1 MSRRSSGGRSTT
13 STMLV
18 ARSRCASDRSLLTL
32 ISLGSGMRPL
42 TPLSVPSHSRPSA
55 LIQGWN
61 KFCFQ
66 GGRVEA
72 KIRLPGSPTVNG
84 LWPAFWTMGNL
95 GRVGYGGTL
104 EGTWPYS
111 YDSCDVGTLKN
122 QTLNGEP
129 AANLHNGLDSSVD
142 YALSYL
148 SGQRLSACT
157 CPDDETHPGPKMTDG
172 SFRGRSAPEIDVIEA
187 QVHDGVGEVSLSA
200 QWAPFDAYYEWNN
213 VTYSKVEDPDKAYLN
228 TYKGGPFQQTS
239 SYVGITNQECYQYP
253 LSGAEEGC
261 FAVYAF
267 EYKLGK
273 DGYIKWYN
281 GAPLPP
287 VFFSTK
293 EFVPCR
299 QRLPWN

>member
-1 MSRRSSGGRSTT
+1 
-13 STMLV
+13 
-18 ARSRCASDRSLLTL
+18 
-32 ISLGSGMRPL
+32 
-42 TPLSVPSHSRPSA
+42 
-55 LIQGWN
+55 
-61 KFCFQ
+61 
-66 GGRVEA
+66 
-72 KIRLPGSPTVNG
+72 
-84 LWPAFWTMGNL
+84 MGNL

-111 YDSCDVGTLKN
+111 YDSCDVGTLAN

-129 AANLHNGLDSSVD
+129 AANLHNGLDQSVD

-213 VTYSKVEDPDKAYLN
+213 VTYSTVEDPAKAYLN

-253 LSGAEEGC
+253 LSGAAEGC

-273 DGYIKWYN
+273 DGYIKWFNDDELAWTYLEGGLGPN
-281 GAPLPP
+281 PASGVGNRPIPYEPMYIIFNLAISLNFGAINFEGLEPMWPMKMEVDYVRL
-287 VFFSTK
+287 S
-293 EFVPCR
+293 PCSR
-299 QRLPWN
+299 CHRLTGRRADLSLLRLSPGPRLSGPERDPHRL